1 MPETSS
7 IAVRA
12 FAKINLTLRVLAQR
26 QDGLHELR
34 TVFQSLTLH
43 DSIRV
48 QRVPGP
54 LRIECDD
61 PACPNDERNLV
72 WQAAERLWSA
82 TRRARGGP
90 RDLVVRITK
99 RIPMQAGLGG
109 GSSDAAAAL
118 KALAALWRVDLP
130 RQRAVAM
137 SAGLGA
143 DIPFFFTGGT
153 ALGLERGDL
162 LFPLEDIQAASVLI
176 VVPAFGVST
185 AEAYRWWDEQHEGAR
200 SEPPLNR
207 SGSSPGSWPPGEM
220 CNDLQAPVAGR
231 HPEIRRLV
239 AGLRRRG
246 ATYAAMSGSGSAV
259 FGLFPGADGAQ
270 RAATTFEGGAVQV
283 FVARTLGRR
292 RYERLSQPAV
302 GSRPRR

>member
-1 MPETSS
+1 MVETSS
-7 IAVRA
+7 IHVRA
-12 FAKINLTLRVLAQR
+12 FAKINLTLRVLAKR
-26 QDGLHELR
+26 PDGLHELR

-61 PACPNDERNLV
+61 PACPKDERNLA
-72 WQAAERLWSA
+72 WKAAERLWPA
-82 TRRARGGP
+82 TGRRGSP
-90 RDLVVRITK
+90 RDVVIRITK

-109 GSSDAAAAL
+109 GSSDAAATL

-130 RQRAVAM
+130 PERAVAI

-143 DIPFFFTGGT
+143 DVPFFFTGGT

-162 LFPLEDIQAASVLI
+162 LFPLRDIQTAAA
-176 VVPAFGVST
+176 VVVIPKFGVST
-185 AEAYRWWDEQHEGAR
+185 AEAYGWWDEQHESAR
-200 SEPPLNR
+200 RGPLVKR
-207 SGSSPGSWPPGEM
+207 TGSGLEHWPAGEL
-220 CNDLQAPVAGR
+220 CNDLQDPVAGR

-239 AGLRRRG
+239 AALQRRG

-259 FGLFPGADGAQ
+259 FGLFARADDAKRLAG
-270 RAATTFEGGAVQV
+270 TFESSALRV
-283 FVARTLGRR
+283 FVARTLGRST
-292 RYERLSQPAV
+292 YERLSQPTI
-302 GSRPRR
+302 GGRSRR